1 METVTL
7 LVLLFILLAFTA
19 LLIFSIRA
27 GRKTRQVQAQIAQTL
42 GVTPVEPD
50 KTLLAQIAAVYP
62 TAKAADK
69 PRYSLHNVSRRA
81 LPDGE
86 LFLFDLVDRDIES
99 DSWIERQA
107 VAIRS
112 ENLRLPPFQMS
123 PKVDAAKYG
132 LGGLA
137 NALVEWGAAQ
147 AGTPVPFPEFP
158 AFQARYAVTSSDP
171 EAARRFFDE
180 DKARYFAKTEYYNV
194 HAGGNLFTFAETLPG
209 FKPSDP
215 AQMTQRINRAL
226 EIYRLFQG

>member
-7 LVLLFILLAFTA
+7 LVLLLVLLAFTS

-27 GRKTRQVQAQIAQTL
+27 GRKTKQVQAQIAQTL

-50 KTLLAQIAAVYP
+50 ETLLAQIAAVYP

-69 PRYSLHNVSRRA
+69 PRYSLHNVARRA

-99 DSWIERQA
+99 DSWTERQA

-112 ENLRLPPFQMS
+112 DSLRLPPFQMY
-123 PKVDAAKYG
+123 PKIDTSKYA

-137 NALVEWGAAQ
+137 NALVEWGVAK
-147 AGTPVPFPEFP
+147 AGTPVQFANFP

-180 DKARYFAKTEYYNV
+180 DKVRYFSKTEYYNV

-226 EIYRLFQG
+226 EMYRLFQS

>member
-7 LVLLFILLAFTA
+7 LVLLLILLLFTA
-19 LLIFSIRA
+19 LLVFSIRA
-27 GRKTRQVQAQIAQTL
+27 GRKTRQAQAQIAQTL
-42 GVTPVEPD
+42 GVTPLEPD
-50 KTLLAQIAAVYP
+50 ETLLAQIAAVYP

-86 LFLFDLVDRDIES
+86 LFLFDLVDLDIES

-112 ENLRLPPFQMS
+112 NRLRLPPFQMS

-158 AFQARYAVTSSDP
+158 AFQARYAVTSNDP
-171 EAARRFFDE
+171 EAARRFFDG

-215 AQMTQRINRAL
+215 ARMNQRIHRAL
-226 EIYRLFQG
+226 EMYRLFQS

>member
-7 LVLLFILLAFTA
+7 LVLLFILLTFTG
-19 LLIFSIRA
+19 LLVFSIRA

-42 GVTPVEPD
+42 GVTPLEPD
-50 KTLLAQIAAVYP
+50 ETLLAQIATVYP

-86 LFLFDLVDRDIES
+86 LFLFDLVDRDTES
-99 DSWIERQA
+99 DSWLERQA

-112 ENLRLPPFQMS
+112 NRLRLPPFQMF

-137 NALVEWGAAQ
+137 NVIVEWGVSKV
-147 AGTPVPFPEFP
+147 GTPVQFPEFP

-180 DKARYFAKTEYYNV
+180 DKARYFSKTEYYNV

-209 FKPSDP
+209 FKPGDP

-226 EIYRLFQG
+226 EMYRLFQA